1 MYRAIIVDDE
11 ESIRCGL
18 VNHFDWKK
26 HDIEVTG
33 VFEDGMPALDFVL
46 QNQVDLI
53 VTDVRM
59 RHMDGISLAKKVLE
73 RFPDVKIVFISGY
86 ADVDYLKDALKMEA
100 VDYILKSIDLDELD
114 AVISKVTGMLN
125 RHRSEKK
132 LTEDMARKLK
142 QSMPLLHERKL
153 CALLKDDGESEEA
166 VLESMEVLDIPLNS
180 TTLYAV
186 LVLELQSESKWAAM
200 GGMTEKERIL
210 FDMSIEELFGRE
222 LAQYEDSVVFKDHS
236 FEYIAILNVE
246 CDEYEEKLLN
256 VAKHLQAC
264 MKQEMGQE
272 VFIGISEP
280 FSGLCNVRV
289 AYANACEAIS
299 RRYLIGKNIPISIKK
314 YEDDGN
320 SRALREQADKEICS
334 SILSGDVSAVQTA
347 LEKAAA
353 GTSSLLTE
361 DEQQNFM
368 IFLLMVPAK
377 LLTNMKAENM
387 GPYTSW
393 RKLAERFLQCKGFRE
408 QLSMLSSVYEEIT
421 RHLSQI
427 STPHTNTVIKR
438 VQEIIAAQ
446 YMEQLSITG
455 LAEEVC
461 LTSTYLCVLFK
472 QATGWTINEYITKE
486 RLERAKDFLA
496 QTNIR
501 LYDVCYKVGYLSPSY
516 FSRMFKK
523 RMGMTPGEYREN
535 AVRNRNAGADGGES
549 GKGEYV

>member
-26 HDIEVTG
+26 HDIDVAG
-33 VFEDGMPALDFVL
+33 VFEDGIPALDFAL

-53 VTDVRM
+53 ITDVRM

-166 VLESMEVLDIPLNS
+166 VLESMEALDIPLNS

-222 LAQYEDSVVFKDHS
+222 LARYEDSVVFKDHS

-256 VAKHLQAC
+256 VAKHLQTC
-264 MKQEMGQE
+264 MKQEMEQE

-280 FSGLCNVRV
+280 FSGLCNVRG
-289 AYANACEAIS
+289 AYASACEAIS
-299 RRYLIGKNIPISIKK
+299 RRYLIGKNIPTSIKK

-320 SRALREQADKEICS
+320 SRALREQADKKICS
-334 SILSGDVSAVQTA
+334 SILSGDVSAVHTA

-353 GTSSLLTE
+353 GTSTLLTE

-393 RKLAERFLQCKGFRE
+393 WKLAERFLQCKGFRE
-408 QLSMLSSVYEEIT
+408 QLSMLSSVYEEINLPAANLLFPT
-421 RHLSQI
+421 
-427 STPHTNTVIKR
+427 T
-438 VQEIIAAQ
+438 AAQ
-446 YMEQLSITG
+446 NREACFRPFMRPRG
-455 LAEEVC
+455 LAKRISD
-461 LTSTYLCVLFK
+461 TS
-472 QATGWTINEYITKE
+472 A
-486 RLERAKDFLA
+486 R
-496 QTNIR
+496 
-501 LYDVCYKVGYLSPSY
+501 
-516 FSRMFKK
+516 
-523 RMGMTPGEYREN
+523 
-535 AVRNRNAGADGGES
+535 
-549 GKGEYV
+549 